1 MAVTPVDPGIPVPD
15 LGSFPL
21 NSEQVYNISFSSLD
35 EEEEDPTPD
44 PSTDGESSNSSKIKE
59 KKLEAKKKAKEQ
71 RKQTREQAKEE
82 IKKSINEKLQD
93 VGNAVTQIS
102 TSSAEVVANAPNL
115 LGQKVYLT
123 QYEAT
128 NIAPLEVQLAI
139 MTAQAALGALPGTAP
154 ALAAA
159 DAAALTQ
166 QIVTLRDDLAY
177 KEMVYQ
183 QKVAAYKTSVA
194 TVTVMAAVI
203 TTFCTLFQLTEEPS
217 VAAFLAT
224 LNSVVAALN
233 ALVAVL

>member
-1 MAVTPVDPGIPVPD
+1 MAVTPVDPGIPIPD

-35 EEEEDPTPD
+35 EEEDDPTPD

-71 RKQTREQAKEE
+71 RK
-82 IKKSINEKLQD
+82 SIDEKLQD

-102 TSSAEVVANAPNL
+102 TSSAEVVANTPNL

-123 QYEAT
+123 QYEVT
-128 NIAPLEVQLAI
+128 NIAPLEVQLAT

-154 ALAAA
+154 TLAAA

-166 QIVTLRDDLAY
+166 QIATLRDDLAY
-177 KEMVYQ
+177 KEMIYQ

-194 TVTVMAAVI
+194 TVTVTAAVI
-203 TTFCTLFQLTEEPS
+203 TTFCTLFKLTEEPS